1 MAWRV
6 VVIPKCSNTGVSGKV
21 NARSILCT
29 CYGHRVSVSAEVYVE
44 TFEDKITEV
53 WGSRRST

>member
-6 VVIPKCSNTGVSGKV
+6 VIIPKCSNTGVSGKV
-21 NARSILCT
+21 NYTNHIMYILWA
-29 CYGHRVSVSAEVYVE
+29 SAEAYVE
-44 TFEDKITEV
+44 TFEGKITEV